1 MLHGFATSA
10 GVLDLGRQAVRETG
24 ETLRQVFAGSLV
36 AR

>member
-24 ETLRQVFAGSLV
+24 ETLREVFSTALV
-36 AR
+36 AG